1 MMTKVEIVD
10 GGDTQFLEGA
20 LEHKYDFLEENNR
33 VFGLKVVVNPG
44 DSKEFKAGQMITAR
58 ELRDENSKL
67 KREDQ
72 ALVEVRSFTCY
83 SNLYYKVLQ
92 EQLFRL
98 SHSCL
103 QHHSRKLLKFLTKQQ
118 CLVK

>member
-10 GGDTQFLEGA
+10 GGDTQFLEGS
-20 LEHKYDFLEENNR
+20 LEHKNDFIEENER
-33 VFGLKVVVNPG
+33 VFGLKVVINPG

-72 ALVEVRSFTCY
+72 ELVEVREALPATAQP
-83 SNLYYKVLQ
+83 VL
-92 EQLFRL
+92 
-98 SHSCL
+98 
-103 QHHSRKLLKFLTKQQ
+103 
-118 CLVK
+118 